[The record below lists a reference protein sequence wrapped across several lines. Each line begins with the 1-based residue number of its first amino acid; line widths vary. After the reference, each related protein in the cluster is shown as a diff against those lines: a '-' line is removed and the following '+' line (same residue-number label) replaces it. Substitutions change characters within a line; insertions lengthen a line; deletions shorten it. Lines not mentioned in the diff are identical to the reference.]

1 LRGAVLILTQVV
13 TLLAVGVNWLYS
25 ISIIALISLAN
36 TNYTDKEKDKSI
48 TKIIAA
54 WIVAIIKP
62 ACARP
67 LPLWLG
73 SFFSWLSANGLKIKA
88 SGVNVRLSTNP
99 VIANPFQDS
108 TFVSVV
114 ISFLK
119 LVGVSSLYTYSGVL
133 FVFSYS
139 GD

>member
-1 LRGAVLILTQVV
+1 MREA
-13 TLLAVGVNWLYS
+13 LYS

-67 LPLWLG
+67 LPLWLE

-114 ISFLK
+114 ILFLK
-119 LVGVSSLYTYSGVL
+119 LVGVSSLATYSGCL
-133 FVFSYS
+133 LSNYR
-139 GD
+139 